1 MDYYDTRLLWCW
13 FKTSLHSGRLLFN
26 VPILHHPLWSL
37 SLSTNQARYRLTIA
51 DTVGFFFFVVV
62 LHTTSILKS
71 FCLISKPHMR
81 VNPHSPLTHASPYSS
96 HKGQSC
102 TSPVKAV
109 FHPRCCCC
117 PLWPLLALIRVQPE
131 PHPLGSPGRVCLPI
145 PALFYL
151 HTTASPAQP
160 PCTTLSLDVFLFRG
174 QRFSLTYCCISK
186 I

>member
-1 MDYYDTRLLWCW
+1 MTHNCYDADSRLL
-13 FKTSLHSGRLLFN
+13 S
-26 VPILHHPLWSL
+26 ILVVSSSMFPFFIILCEVYHWAQTRPDIVWPLQ
-37 SLSTNQARYRLTIA
+37 T
-51 DTVGFFFFVVV
+51 TVGFFFFVVV

-109 FHPRCCCC
+109 FHPRCFCC
-117 PLWPLLALIRVQPE
+117 PLCPLLALIRVQPE

-160 PCTTLSLDVFLFRG
+160 PCNTLSLDVFLFRG